1 MYMSKIDNVQ
11 FQIISASNIRTPDR
25 HDGSVVGFSDSN
37 SSQKL
42 LLHQQQYPLQQHHHH
57 QNAMHSPLNEQPHE
71 QHSASSLLSS
81 GAQQYHQIHD
91 NASHQ
96 QYLVRSPNRSPSSP
110 IIPVKPSLSKHSRVG
125 DYQGIHRWILDI

>member
-1 MYMSKIDNVQ
+1 
-11 FQIISASNIRTPDR
+11 
-25 HDGSVVGFSDSN
+25 
-37 SSQKL
+37 
-42 LLHQQQYPLQQHHHH
+42 
-57 QNAMHSPLNEQPHE
+57 MHSPLNEQPHE

-96 QYLVRSPNRSPSSP
+96 QYMVRSPNRSPSSP

-125 DYQGIHRWILDI
+125 DYQGMHRWIPDIERIVLFITYINNAQDVVLKIYFLNLRDSTT